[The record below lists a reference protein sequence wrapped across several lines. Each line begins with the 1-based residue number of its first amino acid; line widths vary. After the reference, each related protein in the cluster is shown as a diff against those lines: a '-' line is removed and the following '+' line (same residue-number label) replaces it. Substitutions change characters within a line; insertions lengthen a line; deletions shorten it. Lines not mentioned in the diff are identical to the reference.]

1 MKKCIAFVL
10 ITVLMLFAV
19 GCNQEQANSEETKFE
34 ETKSYDVAQIVI
46 DYENKLNEE
55 INTLSQENPEY
66 NYYYHPVNKVSCRY
80 ILGRNASADTIVEK
94 YDMNAVFAG
103 AEVSALNRV
112 KMIII
117 SFDRDDFT
125 EAMHQKIQQISDE
138 EFWIEDLVVNMESN
152 FVKSYMP
159 KIEYYTNNAAILDY
173 EIIDEPLHSDE
184 EFIVKTKK
192 EYDNYLDYLL
202 EIWTQTGSGYPCTKD
217 TIDQKKDLY
226 DDAFFEENA
235 LIITKTIYRGS
246 GSIKLTVNNLYVF
259 ENKVYVVV
267 RTDVP
272 NQGTAN
278 EQYTHFAFKVSK
290 KDVVNV
296 NEVITLE

>member
-1 MKKCIAFVL
+1 
-10 ITVLMLFAV
+10 
-19 GCNQEQANSEETKFE
+19 
-34 ETKSYDVAQIVI
+34 
-46 DYENKLNEE
+46 
-55 INTLSQENPEY
+55 
-66 NYYYHPVNKVSCRY
+66 
-80 ILGRNASADTIVEK
+80 
-94 YDMNAVFAG
+94 
-103 AEVSALNRV
+103 
-112 KMIII
+112 
-117 SFDRDDFT
+117 
-125 EAMHQKIQQISDE
+125 
-138 EFWIEDLVVNMESN
+138 MESN
-152 FVKSYMP
+152 LVKSYMP